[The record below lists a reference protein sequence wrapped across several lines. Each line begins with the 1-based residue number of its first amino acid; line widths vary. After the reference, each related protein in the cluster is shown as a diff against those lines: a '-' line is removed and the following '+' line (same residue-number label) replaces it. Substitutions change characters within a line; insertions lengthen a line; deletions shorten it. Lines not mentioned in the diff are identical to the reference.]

1 MANNWKWSFLS
12 DDASIYNICPRC
24 AKAALKASTGSLG
37 SFFSHHPTTYHLLE
51 DSFYWFS
58 QPLEAKFYY
67 SKSGVGCR
75 AVAAAA
81 ANQGKHAGRRA
92 SSNAPFPAFQ
102 IPDGLLVAVSTAPFG
117 ISIRSTKTL
126 QTVHAVKLAPELTG
140 PISTLIWSPSST
152 KILISA
158 ADQIQVSSACDSS
171 FRAVIRNPSAPLGG
185 FSLVR
190 FGATDWEVLTCAPFG
205 SKLSVFDLT
214 SSRAVEISNPKFF
227 QPASA
232 NRGFSIRPATGHLV
246 VLTRVGGKDMISVH
260 HPCTRQI
267 IKSWQPETLDAQG
280 IQWTPDGQWIILWE
294 SPAQGRKLFIYSSG
308 GQHYRTLD
316 ASRLLMMSNNDE
328 IESDLQLGIKTCQLS
343 SDSKLCAIG
352 DHSRGVIVL
361 QTQIWRST
369 MRLWHPSVIIPS
381 ETLQVVVD
389 STTTPSDARVGCS
402 LVSFDAS
409 STLLATR
416 LDDSP
421 FTIWIWDLAAG
432 ELRAALMFHSAVAF
446 VWHPSSREVLLI
458 SCQEEGKQ
466 SASYVW
472 DPLSQ
477 GPTSL
482 NVERYLPTCKGPSKL
497 QISWLNHESE
507 SPEILASDSKHYVLL
522 SLANTG
528 DEANPWESAPG
539 SVERNSAWMTGRDE
553 AESIASA
560 SPIVIA
566 DDVSKLDD
574 TFSFKYN

>member
-1 MANNWKWSFLS
+1 MQHQ
-12 DDASIYNICPRC
+12 
-24 AKAALKASTGSLG
+24 SLTI
-37 SFFSHHPTTYHLLE
+37 HRE
-51 DSFYWFS
+51 
-58 QPLEAKFYY
+58 
-67 SKSGVGCR
+67 
-75 AVAAAA
+75 
-81 ANQGKHAGRRA
+81 A
-92 SSNAPFPAFQ
+92 SSHCKPS
-102 IPDGLLVAVSTAPFG
+102 PDGLLVAVSDG
-117 ISIRSTKTL
+117 SSSISIRSTKTL

-140 PISTLIWSPSST
+140 PVGTLIWSPSST
-152 KILISA
+152 KILVSA

-171 FRAVIRNPSAPLGG
+171 FRAIIRNPSAPLVGIP
-185 FSLVR
+185 LIR
-190 FGATDWEVLTCAPFG
+190 FGATDWEVLTCAPFA
-205 SKLSVFDLT
+205 SKLSVFDLA
-214 SSRAVEISNPKFF
+214 SSRAVEISNPKFS

-246 VLTRVGGKDMISVH
+246 VLTRAGGKDMISIH
-260 HPCTRQI
+260 NPSTRQI
-267 IKSWQPETLDAQG
+267 TKSWQPETLDAQG

-294 SPAQGRKLFIYSSG
+294 SATQGRKLFIYSSD

-316 ASRLLMMSNNDE
+316 ASRLMLNSHDE
-328 IESDLQLGIKTCQLS
+328 IESDMQLGVRTCQLS

-361 QTQIWRST
+361 QAQIWRSV
-369 MRLWHPSVIIPS
+369 MRLWHPCVIDPS
-381 ETLQVVVD
+381 ETLQVWQEQIGHDNNTRTFLRAENPTSPQVVVD
-389 STTTPSDARVGCS
+389 STTTLSDARAGCS
-402 LVSFDAS
+402 LISFDAS

-432 ELRAALMFHSAVAF
+432 ELRAALMFHSAVTF
-446 VWHPSSREVLLI
+446 VWHPNSREVLLI
-458 SCQEEGKQ
+458 SSQEDGRQ

-482 NVERYLPTCKGPSKL
+482 NVERYLPACKGSSKL

-507 SPEILASDSKHYVLL
+507 SPKVLVSDTKHCVLL
-522 SLANTG
+522 SLADTE
-528 DEANPWESAPG
+528 DDANPWEPAIG
-539 SVERNSAWMTGRDE
+539 SLERNSMSTTGRDE

-566 DDVSKLDD
+566 EDVSKLDD

>member
-1 MANNWKWSFLS
+1 M
-12 DDASIYNICPRC
+12 
-24 AKAALKASTGSLG
+24 
-37 SFFSHHPTTYHLLE
+37 
-51 DSFYWFS
+51 
-58 QPLEAKFYY
+58 
-67 SKSGVGCR
+67 
-75 AVAAAA
+75 
-81 ANQGKHAGRRA
+81 
-92 SSNAPFPAFQ
+92 
-102 IPDGLLVAVSTAPFG
+102 
-117 ISIRSTKTL
+117 
-126 QTVHAVKLAPELTG
+126 
-140 PISTLIWSPSST
+140 
-152 KILISA
+152 
-158 ADQIQVSSACDSS
+158 
-171 FRAVIRNPSAPLGG
+171 
-185 FSLVR
+185 
-190 FGATDWEVLTCAPFG
+190 
-205 SKLSVFDLT
+205 
-214 SSRAVEISNPKFF
+214 
-227 QPASA
+227 
-232 NRGFSIRPATGHLV
+232 
-246 VLTRVGGKDMISVH
+246 
-260 HPCTRQI
+260 
-267 IKSWQPETLDAQG
+267 
-280 IQWTPDGQWIILWE
+280 
-294 SPAQGRKLFIYSSG
+294 
-308 GQHYRTLD
+308 
-316 ASRLLMMSNNDE
+316 
-328 IESDLQLGIKTCQLS
+328 
-343 SDSKLCAIG
+343 
-352 DHSRGVIVL
+352 
-361 QTQIWRST
+361 
-369 MRLWHPSVIIPS
+369 
-381 ETLQVVVD
+381 D